1 MGLLAEILAQKAVE
15 VTALSAASVG
25 KRAPGDAPRDV
36 LAALRRAPG
45 EPLRLIAEI
54 KFRSPSAGALSRT
67 LGAGERARVYERAGA
82 AMVSVLTD
90 RTWFDGSL
98 EDLSAARAQIS
109 VPVLCKDFVV
119 DPVQI
124 ERAWV
129 GGADAVLLIV
139 RCLPQG
145 GLLSRLVEGARSRGI
160 EPFVE
165 VVDERELDVALAAGA
180 RLIGVNARDL
190 DTLEVDGERTKRVL
204 ARIPASTVAVHLS
217 GLRSGPDAAEVAASR
232 ADAALIGEALM
243 RRDDPAP
250 LLDELVRGAATRTA
264 SAPKS

>member
-1 MGLLAEILAQKAVE
+1 
-15 VTALSAASVG
+15 
-25 KRAPGDAPRDV
+25 
-36 LAALRRAPG
+36 
-45 EPLRLIAEI
+45 
-54 KFRSPSAGALSRT
+54 
-67 LGAGERARVYERAGA
+67 
-82 AMVSVLTD
+82 
-90 RTWFDGSL
+90 
-98 EDLSAARAQIS
+98 
-109 VPVLCKDFVV
+109 
-119 DPVQI
+119 
-124 ERAWV
+124 
-129 GGADAVLLIV
+129 
-139 RCLPQG
+139 
-145 GLLSRLVEGARSRGI
+145 LSRLVEGARSRGI